1 MISIHPLEDSRIS
14 DTLARFE
21 GADEIPLSVF
31 VTEFPRGDGPP
42 LHIHPYAEIFLIESG
57 SVDFTVEAKETEVTR
72 VEAGNLVIVPA
83 ETRHKFEGVGDEVNR
98 VVSIHPSAR
107 VVQENLE

>member
-1 MISIHPLEDSRIS
+1 MLSIHPLEESRIS

-31 VTEFPRGDGPP
+31 VTEFPRGGGPP
-42 LHIHPYAEIFLIESG
+42 LHIHPYPELFLIESG
-57 SVDFTVEAKETEVTR
+57 SVAFTVEDEATTV
-72 VEAGNLVIVPA
+72 VEAGNFVIVPP
-83 ETRHKFEGVGDEVNR
+83 ETRHKFEGVSDETNR

-107 VVQENLE
+107 VEQENLE

>member
-1 MISIHPLEDSRIS
+1 MLSIHSLEDSRIS

-57 SVDFTVEAKETEVTR
+57 SVAFTVEGEVTEVA
-72 VEAGNLVIVPA
+72 AGNLVIVPA
-83 ETRHKFEGVGDEVNR
+83 DTRHKFEGLDDEVNR
-98 VVSIHPSAR
+98 VVSVHPSAK
-107 VVQENLE
+107 VVQEDLE

>member
-1 MISIHPLEDSRIS
+1 MISVHPLEDSRIS

-21 GADEIPLSVF
+21 GADEIPVSIF

-42 LHIHPYAEIFLIESG
+42 LHIHPYAEIFLVESG
-57 SVDFTVEAKETEVTR
+57 SVVFTADDEVTEVA
-72 VEAGNLVIVPA
+72 AGNLVVVPA
-83 ETRHKFEGVGDEVNR
+83 DTRHKFEGVSDQVNR
-98 VVSIHPSAR
+98 VVSIHPSAH